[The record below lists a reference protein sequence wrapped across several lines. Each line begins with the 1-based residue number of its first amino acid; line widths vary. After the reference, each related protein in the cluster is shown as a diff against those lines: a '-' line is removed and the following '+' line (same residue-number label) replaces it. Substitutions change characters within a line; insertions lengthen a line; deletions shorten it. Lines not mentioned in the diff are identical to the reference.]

1 MNKAVHIITRL
12 DMGGS
17 AQDML
22 LTCRELSR
30 KYEIVLAHGL
40 SIESRMTDQETETVE
55 RGIKEAIERGVK
67 VIAIPSLVRRISPV
81 QDLKALFYL
90 WRLLIR
96 ERPSMVHTHT
106 SKAGIL
112 GRLAA
117 KLAGVPIIIHTPHG
131 HVFYGHSTRSFP
143 NSLSSTERLM
153 ARITDEIVALTQ
165 TEKNDYV
172 ALSISKPRK
181 GRYDSQRG

>member
-1 MNKAVHIITRL
+1 MNKVVHIITRL
-12 DMGGS
+12 DMGRS

-30 KYEIVLAHGL
+30 KYKIVLAHGL
-40 SIESRMTDQETETVE
+40 SIESRMTDQERETVE

-81 QDLKALFYL
+81 QDLKALFSL

-96 ERPSMVHTHT
+96 ERPYIVHTHT

-112 GRLAA
+112 G
-117 KLAGVPIIIHTPHG
+117 VI
-131 HVFYGHSTRSFP
+131 
-143 NSLSSTERLM
+143 
-153 ARITDEIVALTQ
+153 
-165 TEKNDYV
+165 
-172 ALSISKPRK
+172 
-181 GRYDSQRG
+181 